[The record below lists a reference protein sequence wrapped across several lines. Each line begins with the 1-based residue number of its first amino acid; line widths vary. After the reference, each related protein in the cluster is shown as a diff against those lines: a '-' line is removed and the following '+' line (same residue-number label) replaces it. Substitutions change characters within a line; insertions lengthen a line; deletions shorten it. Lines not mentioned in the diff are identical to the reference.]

1 MGVID
6 WIGFI
11 LTVLGAY
18 TIIQFLLGL
27 LPANVIPHVEI
38 RFNELEASLDNPEA
52 VDAIL
57 STSQFRI
64 DSAILYNQFLRMR
77 TTSHRSPL
85 FYQQSWLALSGL
97 TCQLY
102 IIYVRAGAI
111 RREVEVP
118 QVVMYEHRLASLAAV
133 QSATTTALAAPAA
146 ATAVPAANV
155 AAPAPPPPVAAS

>member
-111 RREVEVP
+111 RREVEV
-118 QVVMYEHRLASLAAV
+118 VMDEHRLASLAAV